1 MPLPLQTVFATGY
14 YGFCGGPFEPAPLTP
29 SAPSKKFVMMMEKPP
44 HITNKSQ
51 KQTVHSSL
59 ETISTPFVLTPAFPG
74 SRESS
79 SRSDLAHCRI
89 GATGIYS

>member
-1 MPLPLQTVFATGY
+1 VFATGC

-59 ETISTPFVLTPAFPG
+59 ETISTPLCANPGVSWLT
-74 SRESS
+74 
-79 SRSDLAHCRI
+79 RI
-89 GATGIYS
+89 LLPK